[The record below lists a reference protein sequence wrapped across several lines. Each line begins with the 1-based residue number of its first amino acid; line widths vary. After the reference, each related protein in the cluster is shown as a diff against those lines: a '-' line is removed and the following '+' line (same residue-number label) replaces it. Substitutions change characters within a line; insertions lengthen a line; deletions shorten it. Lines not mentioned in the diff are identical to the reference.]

1 MKTYECVDIY
11 NELEM
16 CGGCVHMDSPNRE
29 VNLDGGRDCSAIP
42 NVDAVRCQ
50 EGICLI
56 GEYLPASLVR

>member
-16 CGGCVHMDSPNRE
+16 CGGCVHMDSPNGE